1 LLKVAGENPVRP
13 ASQEAGE
20 VRLTHQ

>member
-1 LLKVAGENPVRP
+1 LLKVAEENPVRP